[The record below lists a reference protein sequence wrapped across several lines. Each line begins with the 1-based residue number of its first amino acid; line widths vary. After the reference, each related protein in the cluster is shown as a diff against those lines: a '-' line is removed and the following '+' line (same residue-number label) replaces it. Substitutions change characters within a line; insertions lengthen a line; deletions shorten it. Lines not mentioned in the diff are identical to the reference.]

1 MSSRFYG
8 IFSPRINKNRRFNYV
23 PRFYNED
30 MDDLRNRVNS
40 AKAKENEEYDIKGFK
55 DRIKQGYERRDQ
67 AYNTHHNKE
76 IWVSRLRLFLIIGI
90 LTLITWQ
97 LMTHDLLTFIFEAF
111 DV

>member
-23 PRFYNED
+23 PRFYDED
-30 MDDLRNRVNS
+30 MDDLRNRI
-40 AKAKENEEYDIKGFK
+40 KAAESKEKNEYDVKGFR
-55 DRIKQGYERRDQ
+55 DRIRSGYERREN
-67 AYNTHHNKE
+67 AYNTHHNKA
-76 IWVSRLRLFLIIGI
+76 IWASRIRLVLIIGI
-90 LTLITWQ
+90 LSVITWQ